1 MNNIRRD
8 SENNIFAGVLSGI
21 AKQFNWNTTLLRIIW
36 VILTLTPFPGLI
48 LYLLLW
54 IIIPKE
60 DLK

>member
-1 MNNIRRD
+1 M
-8 SENNIFAGVLSGI
+8 FAGVLSGI
-21 AKQFNWNTTLLRIIW
+21 AKQFNWNKTILRIIW